1 MACHILWL
9 DDEAFIIEKVE
20 LDFYEEIR
28 ILNDKTCAMR
38 YFIFSPR
45 YTFSPYS
52 RYFNYNFF
60 SSLVCVSLSWL
71 SDLEKGENITDQHC
85 TVENLLTCPTDS
97 KINGVTVQSG
107 RVPNSITFDGPVLCC
122 SISSGNGILIPLLSL
137 PSQLITSKIGKDF
150 PFPMVMM
157 MKNFLNLVF

>member
-9 DDEAFIIEKVE
+9 EDEAFIIEKVE

-45 YTFSPYS
+45 FDFFYHSARFLH
-52 RYFNYNFF
+52 FNNDF

-71 SDLEKGENITDQHC
+71 SNLEKGENITDQHC

-122 SISSGNGILIPLLSL
+122 SISSGSGILIPLLSL

-150 PFPMVMM
+150 QSYSF
-157 MKNFLNLVF
+157 

>member
-1 MACHILWL
+1 MTRHALCDISFILQG
-9 DDEAFIIEKVE
+9 
-20 LDFYEEIR
+20 
-28 ILNDKTCAMR
+28 ILSCYAQ
-38 YFIFSPR
+38 IS
-45 YTFSPYS
+45 SI
-52 RYFNYNFF
+52 YNF

-122 SISSGNGILIPLLSL
+122 SISSGNGFLIPLLSL
-137 PSQLITSKIGKDF
+137 PSQLITSKIGNDF
-150 PFPMVMM
+150 FR
-157 MKNFLNLVF
+157 

>member
-1 MACHILWL
+1 MNYFAPNLSFILDGLPYPMAWRRSIYYWKSGARFLWRNANFEWQDMRHAIFHL
-9 DDEAFIIEKVE
+9 FSKVWIVFFITI
-20 LDFYEEIR
+20 IH
-28 ILNDKTCAMR
+28 
-38 YFIFSPR
+38 
-45 YTFSPYS
+45 
-52 RYFNYNFF
+52 NYNS

-150 PFPMVMM
+150 
-157 MKNFLNLVF
+157 